1 MITYELPKN
10 LAYYTYVILDGGTV
24 ETNLCTL

>member
-1 MITYELPKN
+1 MISYELPKN
-10 LAYYTYVILDGGTV
+10 LQYYTYVRTDGGTV

>member
-10 LAYYTYVILDGGTV
+10 LAYYTYVTIDGGTV
-24 ETNLCTL
+24 ETNTCTL

>member
-1 MITYELPKN
+1 MISYELPKN
-10 LAYYTYVILDGGTV
+10 LLYYTYVILDGGTV